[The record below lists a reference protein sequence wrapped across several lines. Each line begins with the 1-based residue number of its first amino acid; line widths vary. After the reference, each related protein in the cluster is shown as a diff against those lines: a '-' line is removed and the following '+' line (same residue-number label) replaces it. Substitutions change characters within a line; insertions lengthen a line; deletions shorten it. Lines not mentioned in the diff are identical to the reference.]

1 MTSTLDQLRQQWTTP
16 CPSMAA
22 VREHYFPHI
31 RTDRRFRELVRDGA
45 IKLKLTKLHNS
56 ARAQHVVYLTD
67 LASYLDALEA
77 QTA

>member
-1 MTSTLDQLRQQWTTP
+1 MTSTLNQLRQQWTTP

-56 ARAQHVVYLTD
+56 ARAQYVVYLTD
-67 LASYLDALEA
+67 LAKYLDALEA

>member
-22 VREHYFPHI
+22 VREYYFPHI

-45 IKLKLTKLHNS
+45 IKLKLTKLHKS

-67 LASYLDALEA
+67 LANYLDALEA